1 MQAITLMN
9 NMKNT
14 MKTLATQHSDNLLFR
29 IANSAIWHLLAVVS
43 IMLCTYSTQLYAET
57 QTDAD
62 PKVHQI
68 YLMQHD
74 FEFDSYTASPG
85 DIIEIIN
92 QSDISH
98 SVYIET
104 PDGTIINIDEK
115 LYVQTPGVSVRWK
128 VPEFGE
134 FTLRC
139 WIHPVIHA
147 TLLIPEPTD
156 KNAY

>member
-1 MQAITLMN
+1 MKFFAIERINKIFFHMVNRLILIILITASFITCAYSMQLHTEIQ
-9 NMKNT
+9 K
-14 MKTLATQHSDNLLFR
+14 
-29 IANSAIWHLLAVVS
+29 
-43 IMLCTYSTQLYAET
+43 E
-57 QTDAD
+57 AD
-62 PKVHQI
+62 TKVHKI
-68 YLMQHD
+68 YLLHHD
-74 FEFDSYTASPG
+74 FEFDVYKVSPG

-104 PDGTIINIDEK
+104 PDETIINIDEK

-128 VPEFGE
+128 VPESGE

-147 TLLIPEPTD
+147 KLLISQSID
-156 KNAY
+156 